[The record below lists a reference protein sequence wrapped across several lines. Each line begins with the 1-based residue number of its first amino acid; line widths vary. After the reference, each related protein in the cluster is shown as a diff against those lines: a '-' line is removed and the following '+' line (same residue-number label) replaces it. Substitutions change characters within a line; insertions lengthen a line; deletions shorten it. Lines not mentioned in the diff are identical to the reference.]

1 MIQEHDTLTAAMPT
15 PGAGPQMRI
24 VEVALITASKTNPRK
39 TFDQVKLQELAA
51 SIKASDVHQPV
62 LLRPLPGS
70 RLAETFDDRAIG
82 APLPA
87 YELICGERRLR
98 ACRIAKKSEIPAMI
112 RELSDDQV
120 LEIQIIENLQR
131 DDLSELEEAEGYE
144 ALMVHSKLN
153 ADEVAAKIGKSKS
166 YVYARLK
173 LLDLCAKGRD
183 ALREGKIDASKALLI
198 ARIPDAKLQAEACEK
213 MSREN
218 SWDGSVMSFRKAQ
231 DMVQQEYML
240 RLDKAKF
247 SITDESL
254 LPEAG
259 ACGNCPKRT
268 GAQPDLYADVKS
280 ADVCT
285 DPICYRKKEA
295 AQVAKIVDEA
305 RAKGQTVI
313 DTSEAKDLIPDNNP
327 TYQETRFKGYRRLD
341 SVEDSP
347 TDKPLRKILEK
358 VMKAEGV
365 VAVMIANPRKPG
377 ELVAC
382 LANETVSRLLKIAE
396 GQAQAAKVVSKEVKE
411 LVDAKKAKAD
421 AKAKQKYELE
431 WRRQLISRCWQGMQ
445 QCAHALHTL
454 DMHRF
459 LARRA
464 LSSLTTDQC
473 TAVCDVLGIGKVS
486 PFGALEEHI
495 EAAISPDYVHLLM
508 IAQRESDPNDHDSP
522 YTDRKANEGM
532 HLVAGAVFKDSVQT
546 VIQEVQA
553 SAAALFLAKPESLQP
568 AAPEAASTPTPAAH
582 ADDSARK
589 GKKRKTP
596 AAPAGDH
603 AGRVSAA
610 EAQANIAAAL
620 QAAEESNPGAA
631 QAAQGDEPGPVAD
644 ALGQAG
650 GSNEAAA
657 DVGTG
662 ATGEVGP
669 GATVRIN
676 GTVPKH
682 QAKFIGKTG
691 LVERVVGD
699 GSCWWVVFTGKFKA
713 QGSFHITELDLVAAA
728 PAQDAPGIDQAAE
741 SEHVEEAAAPAGDA
755 APGAGEPVAT
765 IEPAAAEHTSA
776 APEFEPGQAVR
787 VKATTSNKKW
797 RGRKVTLMSRKTKDL
812 ADIDPIWAV
821 RHGTPPKHVDGQFF
835 ASDLEPVDQEV
846 AS

>member
-1 MIQEHDTLTAAMPT
+1 MINKYDTATAGMPT
-15 PGAGPQMRI
+15 PGAGPQMRM
-24 VEVALITASKTNPRK
+24 VEIALIVASKTNPRK
-39 TFDQVKLQELAA
+39 TFNEVKLQELAA
-51 SIKASDVHQPV
+51 SIKATEVHQPV

-70 RLAETFDDRAIG
+70 RLAETFDDRAKG
-82 APLPA
+82 APLPE
-87 YELICGERRLR
+87 YELVCGERRFR
-98 ACRIAKKSEIPAMI
+98 ASRIAEKVEIPAMI
-112 RELSDDQV
+112 RELTDDQV

-153 ADEVAAKIGKSKS
+153 ADEVAVKIGKSKS

-173 LLDLCAKGRD
+173 LLDLGATGRD

-213 MSREN
+213 MAREN

-247 SITDESL
+247 PITDECL

-268 GAQPDLYADVKS
+268 GAQPDLYTDVKS

-295 AQVAKIVDEA
+295 AQVAKIIDEA

-358 VMKAEGV
+358 VMKAEGIEP
-365 VAVMIANPRKPG
+365 VMIANPRKPG

-411 LVDAKKAKAD
+411 MVDAKKAKAE
-421 AKAKQKYELE
+421 AKAKQKYETE
-431 WRRQLISRCWQGMQ
+431 WRRLLIQRCLLQMEIEGIGHISRDLHRHLALTK
-445 QCAHALHTL
+445 AHNLRTEDSAALCEL
-454 DMHRF
+454 
-459 LARRA
+459 
-464 LSSLTTDQC
+464 
-473 TAVCDVLGIGKVS
+473 LGLGKVS
-486 PFGALEEHI
+486 PGSALHDHI
-495 EAAISPDYVHLLM
+495 KETEQPDVAHLLI
-508 IAQRESDPNDHDSP
+508 IAQAESDPADYDSP
-522 YTDRKANEGM
+522 HTGRKANQGM
-532 HLVAGAVFKDSVQT
+532 HLVLESVFGPSSPAVLKE
-546 VIQEVQA
+546 IQAE
-553 SAAALFLAKPESLQP
+553 AARTFLKPPEPLPP
-568 AAPEAASTPTPAAH
+568 AAPEVASTPTPAAH

-589 GKKRKTP
+589 GKKRKTL

-610 EAQANIAAAL
+610 EAMANIAAAM
-620 QAAEESNPGAA
+620 QEAEGSNPGAA
-631 QAAQGDEPGPVAD
+631 QAAQGNEPGPVAG

-650 GSNEAAA
+650 GANEDGAG
-657 DVGTG
+657 VNTG

-682 QAKFIGKTG
+682 QAKFIGEVGTVKH
-691 LVERVVGD
+691 VMGD
-699 GSCWWVVFTGKFKA
+699 GSCWWVVFTGKLKA
-713 QGSFHITELDLVAAA
+713 QASFHISELDLV
-728 PAQDAPGIDQAAE
+728 
-741 SEHVEEAAAPAGDA
+741 AAAPAGDA
-755 APGAGEPVAT
+755 APGADEPAAD
-765 IEPAAAEHTSA
+765 IEPAAAEQTSA
-776 APEFEPGQAVR
+776 APTLEAGQLVR
-787 VKATTSNKKW
+787 VKATTINKKW
-797 RGRKVTLMSRKTKDL
+797 RGREGILLSRKSKDPND
-812 ADIDPIWAV
+812 ADPMWMV
-821 RHGTPPKHVDGQFF
+821 RQGVPPKHADCSFF
-835 ASDLEPVDQEV
+835 ASDLELVDQE
-846 AS
+846 ATS

>member
-1 MIQEHDTLTAAMPT
+1 MIQEHDTATAQLPI
-15 PGAGPQMRI
+15 PGAGPQMRM
-24 VEVALITASKTNPRK
+24 VEMALIVASKTNPRK
-39 TFDQVKLQELAA
+39 TFNEVKLQELAA
-51 SIKASDVHQPV
+51 SIKASEVHQPV

-70 RLAETFDDRAIG
+70 RLAETFDDRAKG
-82 APLPA
+82 APLPE
-87 YELICGERRLR
+87 YELVCGERRFR
-98 ACRIAKKSEIPAMI
+98 ASRIAEKVEIPAMI
-112 RELSDDQV
+112 RELTDDQV
-120 LEIQIIENLQR
+120 LEIQIVENLQR

-144 ALMVHSKLN
+144 ALMEHSKLN
-153 ADEVAAKIGKSKS
+153 IDDVAAKIGKSTS

-173 LLDLCAKGRD
+173 LRNLGAHGRD

-198 ARIPDAKLQAEACEK
+198 ARIPDAKLQAEACLK
-213 MSREN
+213 MTREN
-218 SWDGSVMSFRKAQ
+218 SWSGATMSYRKAQ

-247 SITDESL
+247 PITDDSL

-295 AQVAKIVDEA
+295 AQAAKIVDEA

-313 DTSEAKDLIPDNNP
+313 DSKAATDLLHENSPI
-327 TYQETRFKGYRRLD
+327 YQEPKYKGYRRLD
-341 SVEDSP
+341 SVDDSP

-365 VAVMIANPRKPG
+365 VPVMIANPRKPG

-382 LANETVSRLLKIAE
+382 LPNETVSRLLKIAE

-411 LVDAKKAKAD
+411 VIDAKKAKAE
-421 AKAKQKYELE
+421 AKAMQKYEAE
-431 WRRQLISRCWQGMQ
+431 WRRQLIARCWKAMSEGNDFRYNLE
-445 QCAHALHTL
+445 A
-454 DMHRF
+454 HRF
-459 LARRA
+459 MTLRILPSLSYGDAAA
-464 LSSLTTDQC
+464 L
-473 TAVCDVLGIGKVS
+473 CDLLGLGKVDPVGTLS
-486 PFGALEEHI
+486 AHI
-495 EAAISPDYVHLLM
+495 KEAIHPDYLGLLM
-508 IAQRESDPNDHDSP
+508 VAQRESDPNDRDSR
-522 YTDRKANEGM
+522 YTERKANEGM
-532 HLVAGAVFKDSVQT
+532 HLVASAAFKDSVQT
-546 VIQEVQA
+546 VINEVQA
-553 SAAALFLAKPESLQP
+553 SAAALFLAKPEPLPP
-568 AAPEAASTPTPAAH
+568 AAPEVASTPTPAAH

-589 GKKRKTP
+589 GKKHKTP

-610 EAQANIAAAL
+610 EALANIAAAM
-620 QAAEESNPGAA
+620 QEAEGSNPGAA
-631 QAAQGDEPGPVAD
+631 QAAQGNEPGPVAG

-650 GSNEAAA
+650 GANEDGAG
-657 DVGTG
+657 VNTG

-682 QAKFIGKTG
+682 QAKFIGEVGTVKH
-691 LVERVVGD
+691 VMGD
-699 GSCWWVVFTGKFKA
+699 GSCWWVVFTGKLKA
-713 QGSFHITELDLVAAA
+713 QASFHISELDLVAAA
-728 PAQDAPGIDQAAE
+728 PA
-741 SEHVEEAAAPAGDA
+741 VDA
-755 APGAGEPVAT
+755 APGADEPAAD
-765 IEPAAAEHTSA
+765 IEPAAAEQTSA
-776 APEFEPGQAVR
+776 APTLEAGQLVR

-797 RGRKVTLMSRKTKDL
+797 RGREVTVMSRKTKDA
-812 ADIDPIWAV
+812 ADTDPIWAV

-835 ASDLEPVDQEV
+835 ASDLEPVDQEA

>member
-1 MIQEHDTLTAAMPT
+1 MIQEHDTVTAAMPT
-15 PGAGPQMRI
+15 PGAGPQMRM
-24 VEVALITASKTNPRK
+24 VEVALIVASKTNPRK
-39 TFDQVKLQELAA
+39 TFNEVKLQELAA
-51 SIKASDVHQPV
+51 SIKATEVHQPV

-70 RLAETFDDRAIG
+70 RLAETFDDRAKG
-82 APLPA
+82 APLPE
-87 YELICGERRLR
+87 YELICGERRFR
-98 ACRIAKKSEIPAMI
+98 ASRIAGKTEIPAMI
-112 RELSDDQV
+112 RELTDDQV

-144 ALMVHSKLN
+144 ALMTHSNIN
-153 ADEVAAKIGKSKS
+153 ADEVATKIGKSRS
-166 YVYARLK
+166 YVYGRLK
-173 LLDLCAKGRD
+173 LLDLCVTGRD

-213 MSREN
+213 IAREN

-254 LPEAG
+254 LPEVG

-295 AQVAKIVDEA
+295 AQAAKVVDEA

-327 TYQETRFKGYRRLD
+327 SYQEARFKGYRRLD
-341 SVEDSP
+341 NVEDSP

-365 VAVMIANPRKPG
+365 APVMIANPRKPG

-382 LANETVSRLLKIAE
+382 LANDTVSRLLKIAE
-396 GQAQAAKVVSKEVKE
+396 GQAQAAKAVPKEVKE
-411 LVDAKKAKAD
+411 LVDAKKAKAE
-421 AKAKQKYELE
+421 AKAQAKYEAE
-431 WRRQLISRCWQGMQ
+431 WRRQLMARCWERMEKGSE
-445 QCAHALHTL
+445 LIYTL
-454 DMHRF
+454 EVHRF
-459 LARRA
+459 MTLRILPSLSNDDAAA
-464 LSSLTTDQC
+464 LCEL
-473 TAVCDVLGIGKVS
+473 LGLGKVD
-486 PFGALEEHI
+486 PVGTLRAHI
-495 EAAISPDYVHLLM
+495 KEAIHPDYLGLLM
-508 IAQRESDPNDHDSP
+508 IAQRESDPNDRDSR

-532 HLVAGAVFKDSVQT
+532 HLVAGAVFKDSLQT
-546 VIQEVQA
+546 VIKEVQA
-553 SAAALFLAKPESLQP
+553 SAAGLFLAKPEPLQP
-568 AAPEAASTPTPAAH
+568 AAPEVASTPTPAAH
-582 ADDSARK
+582 ANDSARK
-589 GKKRKTP
+589 GKNRKGP

-610 EAQANIAAAL
+610 EAMANIAAAM
-620 QAAEESNPGAA
+620 QEAEESNPGAA
-631 QAAQGDEPGPVAD
+631 QAAQGDEPGPVAG
-644 ALGQAG
+644 ALGQVG
-650 GSNEAAA
+650 GANEAGA
-657 DVGTG
+657 DVNTG

-691 LVERVVGD
+691 LVERVIGD

-713 QGSFHITELDLVAAA
+713 QASFHITELDLVAAA
-728 PAQDAPGIDQAAE
+728 PA
-741 SEHVEEAAAPAGDA
+741 GDA
-755 APGAGEPVAT
+755 APGAD
-765 IEPAAAEHTSA
+765 EPAADIEPEAAEQTSA
-776 APEFEPGQAVR
+776 APLIEPGQVVR
-787 VKATTSNKKW
+787 VKAATINKKW
-797 RGRKVTLMSRKTKDL
+797 RGREVTVMSRKTKDL
-812 ADIDPIWAV
+812 ADTDPIWAV
-821 RHGTPPKHVDGQFF
+821 RFGTPPKHVDGQFF
-835 ASDLEPVDQEV
+835 ASDLEPIEQPIDQGA